1 MNGISKVDEAPGL
14 WITGIGAQYPPYLL
28 GPERLAEFAQRY
40 HDIEK
45 PGLKKLLEINHGS
58 GIDTRSAI
66 QSFEK
71 GFGCQAEPPSIKELD
86 GFYRENGVNLA
97 VQACRKAL
105 GEWAGRPS
113 DITHTI
119 AVTCTNQGNPGYDL
133 LVNRKLDL
141 PLNTERILLHGVGCA
156 GGLAIMRTAAQI
168 ASGAAARGKPARILA
183 FACELCTPNVRHDLA
198 EAEDCTDPDNLNI
211 AGVLF
216 SDAAAAF
223 VLCNEYG
230 LSSSSSSSSEKEPL
244 FQLLEWGNTT
254 IPDSVQHMG
263 FFAEMGGFRT
273 ILTRDVPT
281 YTKRAIRPLFDQ
293 LLPSYCDKIEAAKL
307 DVADFDWALH
317 PGGEAIIIG
326 AKDELGLTEDQ
337 LRATKQIYKTR
348 GNSSSPTVLAVLD
361 LLRTMGRGKD
371 HVVATS
377 FGPGLVCEM
386 ALLKRLRESGID
398 SDDDQDY

>member
-1 MNGISKVDEAPGL
+1 MSQTNTKF
-14 WITGIGAQYPPYLL
+14 L
-28 GPERLAEFAQRY
+28 GS
-40 HDIEK
+40 
-45 PGLKKLLEINHGS
+45 LKKLLDINRSS

-66 QSFEK
+66 RSYET
-71 GFGCQAEPPSIKELD
+71 GFGCQAEPPSINDLD
-86 GFYRENGVNLA
+86 SFYREHGVNLT

-105 GEWAGRPS
+105 KEWGGNPS

-133 LVNRKLDL
+133 LVNRKLGL
-141 PLNTERILLHGVGCA
+141 PLHTERILLHGVGCA
-156 GGLAIMRTAAQI
+156 GGLAIMRTSAQI

-198 EAEDCTDPDNLNI
+198 EAQECTDPADLNI

-216 SDAAAAF
+216 SDAAASF
-223 VLCNEYG
+223 ILCNECG
-230 LSSSSSSSSEKEPL
+230 LGDETEPL
-244 FQLLEWGNTT
+244 FQLMEWGNAT

-273 ILTRDVPT
+273 ILTRDVPS
-281 YTKRAIRPLFDQ
+281 YTRKAIHPLFSQ
-293 LLPSYCDKIEAAKL
+293 LVLAYRERFQSNL
-307 DVADFDWALH
+307 DVQDFDWALH

-326 AKDELGLTEDQ
+326 AKDELGLTDEQ
-337 LRATKQIYKTR
+337 LRATKQIYRTR

-371 HVVATS
+371 HVAATS

-386 ALLKRLRESGID
+386 ALLKRCRDCNQEVD
-398 SDDDQDY
+398 EDDDF